1 MMRVH
6 QAITRDT
13 HGLLNNILLNFFNQF
28 FCRDISLYI
37 EDEGTMERTRRF
49 HRELFEAIRNQEPRE
64 VRRIRRSGL
73 LYAEESIR
81 EMLEGMS

>member
-13 HGLLNNILLNFFNQF
+13 HSLLNNILLNFFKEL
-28 FCRDISLYI
+28 FCGDISLYI
-37 EDEGTMERTRRF
+37 EDEGTMERTRRSR
-49 HRELFEAIRNQEPRE
+49 RELFEAIKSQEPGE
-64 VRRIRRSGL
+64 VRRIKRSGL
-73 LYAEESIR
+73 LYARESIR